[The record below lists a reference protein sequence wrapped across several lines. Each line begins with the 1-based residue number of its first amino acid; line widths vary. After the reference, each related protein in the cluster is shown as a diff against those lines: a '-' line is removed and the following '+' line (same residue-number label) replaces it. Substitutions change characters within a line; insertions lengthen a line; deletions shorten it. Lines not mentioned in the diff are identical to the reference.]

1 MANKGSL
8 FDGVLENSINVGL
21 QSNLK
26 NAIENAGVHVPANA
40 GLWHYPEIIR
50 KNLVSKTV
58 TGINII
64 GSDIINI
71 DTSSDG
77 DIVTYKLSTVID
89 TNGTKRPNYA
99 KNNNKWGKELT
110 VKEVFDDLFTN
121 ILPAVKGVYAGDIT
135 ITNLDGDDTKKWEN
149 KLFNESG
156 FKKGL
161 EPTTRYIRLYLT
173 CQAEPIYINIG
184 NLIEEITN
192 GYNVKSTDTV
202 QFEVDDI
209 NGTLSAHVGVINES
223 QLADLGIVEY
233 DYSYEREI
241 QNN

>member
-8 FDGVLENSINVGL
+8 FDSVLENSINVGL

-77 DIVTYKLSTVID
+77 DILTYKLSTVID

-121 ILPAVKGVYAGDIT
+121 ILPASSIIIALN
-135 ITNLDGDDTKKWEN
+135 NLYGKNSDV
-149 KLFNESG
+149 
-156 FKKGL
+156 
-161 EPTTRYIRLYLT
+161 
-173 CQAEPIYINIG
+173 
-184 NLIEEITN
+184 EIFS
-192 GYNVKSTDTV
+192 V
-202 QFEVDDI
+202 I
-209 NGTLSAHVGVINES
+209 CILTLSPIW
-223 QLADLGIVEY
+223 LA
-233 DYSYEREI
+233 
-241 QNN
+241 